1 MGNPNVAQPIAPLD
15 KRCPST
21 YVEVV
26 GNTHSCKLAAPH
38 AGQHTCIC
46 AQAWERHRVP
56 NGGES

>member
-21 YVEVV
+21 HVEVK
-26 GNTHSCKLAAPH
+26 GYTHACKLAAPH

-46 AQAWERHRVP
+46 AQAWEPASLPR
-56 NGGES
+56 GES